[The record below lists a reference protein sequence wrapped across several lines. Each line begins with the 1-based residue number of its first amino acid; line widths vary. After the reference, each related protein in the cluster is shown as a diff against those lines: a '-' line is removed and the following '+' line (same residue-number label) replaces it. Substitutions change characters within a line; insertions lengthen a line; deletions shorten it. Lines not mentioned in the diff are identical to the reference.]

1 VALSFSPANVFFH
14 LGLFI
19 FNPYGVVAL
28 PGPFPRF
35 HLGLFIFNPYGV
47 GAQLIVND

>member
-1 VALSFSPANVFFH
+1 MALRFH